1 MSAVE
6 APKPSFFE
14 KLTNAVHLDYV
25 LKILGIVLFALAL
38 FKGWHQLSFLNKA
51 LLVSGPLAWLVG
63 AKFTQIY
70 R

>member
-1 MSAVE
+1 MSVGE

-25 LKILGIVLFALAL
+25 LKILGIVLFALAV
-38 FKGWHQLSFLNKA
+38 FKGWHELSFVNKS
-51 LLVSGPLAWLVG
+51 LLIAGPLAWLVG
-63 AKFTQIY
+63 AKFTKIY